1 VAPRLYRKQRQ
12 VQMKNTY
19 QMALYG
25 LVEGELVETLDPDQ
39 NQSGVPD

>member
-1 VAPRLYRKQRQ
+1 
-12 VQMKNTY
+12 MKNTY

-25 LVEGELVETLDPDQ
+25 LVEGEPVETLDPDQ